1 LYSRFKVAKSSATE
15 MGREKEVLEP
25 WSTPQLRG
33 KPGTCAHLMKRT
45 PVGSTPWVSAAVP
58 VKQKSKADHSS
69 VGNIQKLGRG
79 VATPTT
85 EDVGSPSV
93 EVHA

>member
-1 LYSRFKVAKSSATE
+1 
-15 MGREKEVLEP
+15 
-25 WSTPQLRG
+25 LRG
-33 KPGTCAHLMKRT
+33 KPGTCAHLNENPSPQETGLPKRGGPKKQTVSAKGMKRT
-45 PVGSTPWVSAAVP
+45 HVGSTPWVSAAVP